1 MLFTV
6 WGRISVVSG
15 AFMTIVKFTQAFGAK
30 DGDERQ
36 SAALGFL
43 VSGMTTWWAWTA
55 LQLAR

>member
-1 MLFTV
+1 
-6 WGRISVVSG
+6 
-15 AFMTIVKFTQAFGAK
+15 MTIVNFTKAFGAK

-36 SAALGFL
+36 SAALGLL

>member
-6 WGRISVVSG
+6 WGWITVVSG
-15 AFMTIVKFTQAFGAK
+15 AFMTIVNFTKAFGAK

>member
-6 WGRISVVSG
+6 WGWITIVSG
-15 AFMTIVKFTQAFGAK
+15 AFMTIVNFTKAFGAK

-36 SAALGFL
+36 SAALGLL
-43 VSGMTTWWAWTA
+43 VSGMTTWWAWAA